1 MAVSRGIRAVGFRW
15 RRARLR
21 AGHALSAR
29 RVGDV
34 MFVCG
39 PAGEARR
46 YRCDHQREQL
56 QLVGERADAGYE
68 EGLRLESLIGRYS
81 TVVLYRV
88 PWSDEVGRLVER
100 ARVLGS
106 TVLADVDDLVFDPAR
121 VHLIS
126 GLERLDDRA
135 RSAYQEAVV
144 GLRRNLEAVDGVVTS
159 TEPLHAEVA
168 VLNNRVVTVYNTVGS
183 DMTVWA
189 ERAKQSRQSESRTVV
204 GYLSGTPTHDRDFR
218 EASDA
223 VLSVLDRN
231 PRVRFHAIG
240 DIELDERFETFGDRV
255 TRSAR
260 VQFERLPT
268 ILCEID
274 VNLAPLERNN
284 AFTECKSC
292 IKYLEAAL
300 LAVPTVASPRSDF
313 SRVIEHGVNGLLADD
328 PDSWRAALEELIT
341 SPSRRTELGQAA
353 LEDALTRRTTA
364 ASAEAT
370 ASAFR
375 ELTG

>member
-1 MAVSRGIRAVGFRW
+1 MR
-15 RRARLR
+15 
-21 AGHALSAR
+21 AR

-56 QLVGERADAGYE
+56 QLVGERADVGYG
-68 EGLRLESLIGRYS
+68 EGLRLESLIGRYG
-81 TVVLYRV
+81 TIVLYRV
-88 PWSDEVGRLVER
+88 PWSDDVGRLVER
-100 ARVLGS
+100 ARVLDS

-126 GLERLDDRA
+126 GLERLDDSARRA
-135 RSAYQEAVV
+135 FDEAVA
-144 GLRRNLEAVDGVVTS
+144 GLRRTLEAVDGVVVS
-159 TEPLHAEVA
+159 TEPLRAEVA
-168 VLNNRVVTVYNTVGS
+168 VLNNRVVAAYNTVGS
-183 DMTVWA
+183 DMTIWA
-189 ERAKQSRQSESRTVV
+189 EKARQSPRSESSAVV
-204 GYLSGTPTHDRDFR
+204 GYSSGTPTHDRDFR
-218 EASDA
+218 EAADA
-223 VLSVLDRN
+223 VLSVLERY
-231 PRVRFHAIG
+231 PGVRFHAIG
-240 DIELDERFETFGDRV
+240 EIELDRRFETFGDRV
-255 TRSAR
+255 IRTAR
-260 VQFERLPT
+260 VPFERLPNVLST
-268 ILCEID
+268 ID

-313 SRVIEHGVNGLLADD
+313 ARVIEHGRNGLLADD

-341 SPSRRTELGQAA
+341 SPSRRRELGRAA
-353 LEDALTRRTTA
+353 LEDALTRRTAA

-370 ASAFR
+370 GSAFR
-375 ELTG
+375 QLSG